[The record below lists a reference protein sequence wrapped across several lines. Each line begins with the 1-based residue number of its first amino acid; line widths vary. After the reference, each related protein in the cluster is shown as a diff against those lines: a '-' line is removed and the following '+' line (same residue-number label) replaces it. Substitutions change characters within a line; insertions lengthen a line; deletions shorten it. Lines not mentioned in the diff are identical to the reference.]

1 MAGDP
6 NWGRIIMALGKTPDI
21 RLDKT
26 AIRISIGDS
35 LIFEDEKEV
44 TDNVEAIRRYL
55 QTSKVIVIT
64 VDIELRPRKHAYFGL
79 RPDRGIHSHQQLLHD
94 LIRWAARW
102 SIRRLW
108 PNHVHT

>member
-1 MAGDP
+1 
-6 NWGRIIMALGKTPDI
+6 MALGKTPDI

-64 VDIELRPRKHAYFGL
+64 VDMNSGREKPPRIRM

-102 SIRRLW
+102 SIRRALA
-108 PNHVHT
+108 NHVHT